1 MSVYPTNSTFD
12 RLQMPGQPHVI
23 PPNPRVLGAYAT
35 PKANTLMPLFLLLFG
50 LIFELLRRRSHVRT
64 QSIGESNHAGQ
75 AKTVKYVSG
84 IKCLVVQKILLI

>member
-12 RLQMPGQPHVI
+12 RLQMPSQPHVI

-50 LIFELLRRRSHVRT
+50 LIFELLRRRSHVRIVLGRPDFIWSVPDT
-64 QSIGESNHAGQ
+64 WF
-75 AKTVKYVSG
+75 TSG
-84 IKCLVVQKILLI
+84 TDHMVYTCYFTA